1 MAELKEK
8 HEGNGAGNFHPV
20 HIKLHCNICQPKE
33 LVGRDVP
40 TSVLE
45 CARLEWVDLKA
56 VIVGGGGAIVLQHL
70 GWYLHI
76 KSLWETGSN
85 RNGR

>member
-1 MAELKEK
+1 MVEPKEK
-8 HEGNGAGNFHPV
+8 HEESGAGNFHPV

-45 CARLEWVDLKA
+45 RARLE
-56 VIVGGGGAIVLQHL
+56 
-70 GWYLHI
+70 
-76 KSLWETGSN
+76 
-85 RNGR
+85 